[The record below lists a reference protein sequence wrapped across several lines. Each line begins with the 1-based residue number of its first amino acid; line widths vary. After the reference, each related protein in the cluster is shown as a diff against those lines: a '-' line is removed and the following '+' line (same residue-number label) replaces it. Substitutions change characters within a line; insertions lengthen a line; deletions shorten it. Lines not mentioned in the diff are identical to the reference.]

1 MHKDCQLS
9 FRINAILF
17 NNIFYEL
24 RKAKLG
30 ITDDEE
36 IQSIELAQRIAG
48 TTIPLNYLGG
58 SGPTDSHQTS
68 TTGISTGIT
77 DLVFSPQ
84 EAPAFMW
91 PNDGDDREEV
101 VRENIEMDELDGV
114 QWGNRTG
121 DIGTDDTMSQCSGF
135 TTVFAPL

>member
-1 MHKDCQLS
+1 MEEVLYAFAQILTLWS
-9 FRINAILF
+9 RVNAIFF
-17 NNIFYEL
+17 NNLVYEL
-24 RKAKLG
+24 REANSG
-30 ITDDEE
+30 AIDDEE
-36 IQSIELAQRIAG
+36 IELMEGEEIESMEFAQRIAG

-91 PNDGDDREEV
+91 PNDGD
-101 VRENIEMDELDGV
+101 I
-114 QWGNRTG
+114 TK
-121 DIGTDDTMSQCSGF
+121 T
-135 TTVFAPL
+135 